1 MRRFIFFP
9 SRFAIRRFVPAL
21 LAVLTL
27 VSSPASGQS
36 PEQSTATWPTNGWLT
51 AAPSD
56 VGMDGAVLAEAQA
69 YALTGGGSGV
79 ITRGGRIVM
88 SWGSQTTRYD
98 LKSSTKSIGTSA
110 IGLAIADGLV
120 SLSDPGRQLLATFG
134 VPPDYNSAT
143 GWLDGISLLELGT
156 HTGGFAKTGGY
167 GSLGY
172 APGTTWSYSDGGFN
186 WLADVMTQVFQ
197 DDLSA
202 LLFRRVFSPLGIRNT
217 DLVWRST
224 QSREATLNG
233 IKRREFSGGISANV
247 DAMARIG
254 YLYLRG
260 GAWEAG
266 QILPASFVSTVRRP
280 SPYALG
286 LPVAD
291 ESNYPRASSHYG
303 IGWYTNADGTL
314 AGVPADAYWSWGL
327 YDSLI
332 VVIPSLDIVAARAGS
347 GLGRTGW
354 NTNYSWVAPF
364 IKPIVRSV
372 TAVPVPDVSG
382 LSLPMARAAITA
394 AGLVVGTV
402 TKQRSSDVAVGDV
415 ISQTVQAGSSVV
427 AGTSVSIAVS
437 DGPAAGGVY
446 LDFDGTDDRVTVANA
461 SALRLSKSVTVE
473 AWIRPRTIANSTA
486 LDRVVRKGN
495 NYDLT
500 VSTGDTGCE
509 PGTAGHVQ
517 WRATIAGVNK
527 RVCGG
532 LVFPGAWHHV
542 AGTYN
547 GASFDL
553 YVDGTLV
560 ATMSRSGS
568 IAVDS
573 LPLVIGNHESAS
585 RAFDG
590 GIDTVAVWK
599 RALTSNEIQAR
610 MTSRLTGSETGL
622 VAWWSFDEAT
632 GQSIMDGSSKGN
644 HGVRGTGSEPD
655 GADPAW
661 QSGDAPP
668 ASNSVPAVLDFTRD
682 GAAAAFA
689 DAGLALGTVA
699 TESSDVVPAGHVIRQ
714 GPVAGTMVP
723 TDATVDVTISS
734 GPP

>member
-1 MRRFIFFP
+1 MRRYIFP
-9 SRFAIRRFVPAL
+9 SGFAIRGFVPAV
-21 LAVLTL
+21 LAALAL
-27 VSSPASGQS
+27 ASSPASGQS
-36 PEQSTATWPTNGWLT
+36 TAPWPTNGWLS
-51 AAPSD
+51 AAPSE
-56 VGMDGAVLAEAQA
+56 VGMDAAVLAEAQA
-69 YALTGGGSGV
+69 YALTGGGSGI
-79 ITRGGRIVM
+79 ITRGGRLVM
-88 SWGSQTTRYD
+88 SWGSLTSRYD

-110 IGLAIADGLV
+110 IGLAIADGRA

-143 GWLDGISLLELGT
+143 GWLDDINLLKLGT
-156 HTGGFAKTGGY
+156 HTGGFPKTGGY

-186 WLADVMTQVFQ
+186 WLADVMTQAFQ
-197 DDLSA
+197 EDLNA
-202 LLFRRVFSPLGIRNT
+202 LLFRRIFSPLGIGSA

-224 QSREATLNG
+224 QSREDMLNG

-260 GAWEAG
+260 GAWETG

-286 LPVAD
+286 LPVVD

-303 IGWYTNADGTL
+303 VGWYTNADGTI
-314 AGVPADAYWSWGL
+314 AGVPTDAYWSWGL

-354 NTNYSWVAPF
+354 NTNYSWVAPL

-372 TAVPVPDVSG
+372 TAVQVPDVSA
-382 LSLPMARAAITA
+382 LSLPAARTAITA
-394 AGLVVGTV
+394 AGLVVGKV
-402 TKQRSSDVAVGDV
+402 TKQRSSDVAIGDV

-446 LDFDGTDDRVTVANA
+446 LDFDGSDDRVTVANA

-473 AWIRPRTIANSTA
+473 AWIRPRTMANSTA
-486 LDRVVRKGN
+486 LDRVLRKGN

-517 WRATIAGVNK
+517 WRAKIAGVNK
-527 RVCGG
+527 RICGG
-532 LVFPGAWHHV
+532 LLSPDAWHHV
-542 AGTYN
+542 TGTYS

-553 YVDGTLV
+553 YVDGVLV

-568 IAVDS
+568 LSVDS

-599 RALTSNEIQAR
+599 RALTSSEIRAR
-610 MTSRLTGSETGL
+610 MTSQLKGSETGL
-622 VAWWSFDEAT
+622 VAWWSFDEGT
-632 GQSIMDGSSKGN
+632 GQLIMDGSSKAN

-661 QSGDAPP
+661 QAGDAPP
-668 ASNSVPAVLDFTRD
+668 ASNSVPDVLEYTRD
-682 GAAAAFA
+682 GAAAVFA
-689 DAGLALGTVA
+689 DAGLALGAVA

-714 GPVAGTMVP
+714 SPLGGTMLP
-723 TDATVDVTISS
+723 TGATVDVTISS